1 MHPQVVISS
10 LILLLT
16 DAVASYLQVN
26 GVEGQPVT
34 LPCTY
39 SGQLTSMCWGRGKC
53 PNSQC
58 SDEIIWVDESGSQIT
73 FRKHRRYKL
82 NGSLLKGDVSLTV
95 DNAVKAD
102 SGLYC
107 CRIEHRG
114 WFNDHKLTISLEI
127 KPLHMTCFPHKAKQ
141 AEICSKKKWLTEE
154 TASALRLSISITT
167 SDSLWKVSVIT
178 SCTLSLRYKSVGLT
192 SHLPISQDTNVP
204 TSPRVSTSAPPT
216 PTPEHNHKPVFTSS
230 PPTQPAETQPKTPQ
244 EKKTLP
250 TSSPWHSYPTGG
262 NFTMTPS
269 THGLWPDN
277 QTQLFL
283 VQETKMTT
291 AKKLYTGISV
301 SALVLLSLLVVLSI
315 KSKSVKSKLQQLR
328 AVSFNGPKI
337 DALRSAAESPFRAE
351 DNVYIIEEDVYVM
364 E

>member
-1 MHPQVVISS
+1 
-10 LILLLT
+10 
-16 DAVASYLQVN
+16 
-26 GVEGQPVT
+26 
-34 LPCTY
+34 
-39 SGQLTSMCWGRGKC
+39 MCWGRGKC

-127 KPLHMTCFPHKAKQ
+127 KA
-141 AEICSKKKWLTEE
+141 A
-154 TASALRLSISITT
+154 
-167 SDSLWKVSVIT
+167 
-178 SCTLSLRYKSVGLT
+178 
-192 SHLPISQDTNVP
+192 QDTNVP

-250 TSSPWHSYPTGG
+250 TSSPWYSYPTGG
-262 NFTMTPS
+262 NFTVTPS

-277 QTQLFL
+277 QTEHPGCTSSKTDLFVLLQVRGIFNILHQHHNSEASILLRSSLFIAQLSHVYEEVFQ

-315 KSKSVKSKLQQLR
+315 NRYLHRKSKLQQLR

-337 DALRSAAESPFRAE
+337 DALRSAAESPIRAE

>member
-127 KPLHMTCFPHKAKQ
+127 KA
-141 AEICSKKKWLTEE
+141 A
-154 TASALRLSISITT
+154 
-167 SDSLWKVSVIT
+167 
-178 SCTLSLRYKSVGLT
+178 
-192 SHLPISQDTNVP
+192 QDTNVP

-244 EKKTLP
+244 EKKTQP
-250 TSSPWHSYPTGG
+250 TSSPWYSYPTGG
-262 NFTMTPS
+262 NFTVTPS

-277 QTQLFL
+277 QTEVFQ

-315 KSKSVKSKLQQLR
+315 KRYLHRKSKLQQLR

-337 DALRSAAESPFRAE
+337 DALRSAAESPVRAE

>member
-127 KPLHMTCFPHKAKQ
+127 KA
-141 AEICSKKKWLTEE
+141 
-154 TASALRLSISITT
+154 
-167 SDSLWKVSVIT
+167 
-178 SCTLSLRYKSVGLT
+178 
-192 SHLPISQDTNVP
+192 
-204 TSPRVSTSAPPT
+204 
-216 PTPEHNHKPVFTSS
+216 
-230 PPTQPAETQPKTPQ
+230 
-244 EKKTLP
+244 
-250 TSSPWHSYPTGG
+250 GG

-277 QTQLFL
+277 QTEVFQ

-315 KSKSVKSKLQQLR
+315 KRYLHRKSKLQQLR

>member
-127 KPLHMTCFPHKAKQ
+127 KA
-141 AEICSKKKWLTEE
+141 
-154 TASALRLSISITT
+154 
-167 SDSLWKVSVIT
+167 
-178 SCTLSLRYKSVGLT
+178 
-192 SHLPISQDTNVP
+192 
-204 TSPRVSTSAPPT
+204 
-216 PTPEHNHKPVFTSS
+216 VFTSS

-244 EKKTLP
+244 EKKTQP
-250 TSSPWHSYPTGG
+250 TSSPWYSYPTGG
-262 NFTMTPS
+262 NFTVTPS

-277 QTQLFL
+277 QTEVFQ

-315 KSKSVKSKLQQLR
+315 KRYLHRKSKLQQLR

-337 DALRSAAESPFRAE
+337 DALRSAAESPVRAE

>member
-127 KPLHMTCFPHKAKQ
+127 KA
-141 AEICSKKKWLTEE
+141 
-154 TASALRLSISITT
+154 
-167 SDSLWKVSVIT
+167 
-178 SCTLSLRYKSVGLT
+178 
-192 SHLPISQDTNVP
+192 
-204 TSPRVSTSAPPT
+204 
-216 PTPEHNHKPVFTSS
+216 
-230 PPTQPAETQPKTPQ
+230 
-244 EKKTLP
+244 
-250 TSSPWHSYPTGG
+250 GG
-262 NFTMTPS
+262 NFTVTPS

-277 QTQLFL
+277 QTEHPGCTSSKTDLFVLLQVRGIFNILHQHHNSEASILLRSSLFIAQLSHVYEEVFQ

-315 KSKSVKSKLQQLR
+315 NRYLHRKSKLQQLR

-337 DALRSAAESPFRAE
+337 DALRSAAESPIRAE

>member
-127 KPLHMTCFPHKAKQ
+127 KA
-141 AEICSKKKWLTEE
+141 A
-154 TASALRLSISITT
+154 
-167 SDSLWKVSVIT
+167 
-178 SCTLSLRYKSVGLT
+178 
-192 SHLPISQDTNVP
+192 QDTNVP

-216 PTPEHNHKPVFTSS
+216 PTPEHNHKP
-230 PPTQPAETQPKTPQ
+230 
-244 EKKTLP
+244 
-250 TSSPWHSYPTGG
+250 GG
-262 NFTMTPS
+262 NFTVTPS

-277 QTQLFL
+277 QTEVFQ

-315 KSKSVKSKLQQLR
+315 NRYLHRKSKLQQLR

-337 DALRSAAESPFRAE
+337 DALRSAAESPIRAE

>member
-127 KPLHMTCFPHKAKQ
+127 KA
-141 AEICSKKKWLTEE
+141 A
-154 TASALRLSISITT
+154 
-167 SDSLWKVSVIT
+167 
-178 SCTLSLRYKSVGLT
+178 
-192 SHLPISQDTNVP
+192 QDTNVP

-216 PTPEHNHKPVFTSS
+216 PTPEHNHKP
-230 PPTQPAETQPKTPQ
+230 
-244 EKKTLP
+244 
-250 TSSPWHSYPTGG
+250 GG
-262 NFTMTPS
+262 NFTVTPS

-277 QTQLFL
+277 QTEHPGCTSSKTDLFVLLQVRGIFNILHQHHNSEASILLRSSLFIAQLSHVYEEVFQ

-315 KSKSVKSKLQQLR
+315 NRYLHRKSKLQQLR

-337 DALRSAAESPFRAE
+337 DALRSAAESPIRAE

>member
-127 KPLHMTCFPHKAKQ
+127 KA
-141 AEICSKKKWLTEE
+141 
-154 TASALRLSISITT
+154 
-167 SDSLWKVSVIT
+167 
-178 SCTLSLRYKSVGLT
+178 
-192 SHLPISQDTNVP
+192 
-204 TSPRVSTSAPPT
+204 
-216 PTPEHNHKPVFTSS
+216 VFTSS

-250 TSSPWHSYPTGG
+250 TSSPWYSYPTGG
-262 NFTMTPS
+262 NFTVTPS

-277 QTQLFL
+277 QTEHPGCTSSKTDLFVLLQVRGIFNILHQHHNSEASILLRSSLFIAQLSHVYEEVFQ

-315 KSKSVKSKLQQLR
+315 NRYLHRKSKLQQLR

-337 DALRSAAESPFRAE
+337 DALRSAAESPIRAE